1 MIKEALEYIVGLKAP
16 VIQEID
22 GSKYSDKE
30 LERISFNPKA
40 RTIYMSTL
48 SSLVEYIKS
57 DVDAMMGDMIIHVE
71 SPTCVKLYSML
82 DDERTREYLV
92 QVDAKVPEFTFGRN
106 IEHESFCI
114 AMQSKFV
121 DDETTNKELILKFAG
136 TVEDGTIAQYGDDGV
151 TQKATV
157 KTGISSKSDAI
168 VPNPVYLR
176 PFRTFIEVEQPASN
190 FIFRMDNKC
199 GVTCALYE
207 ADGGAWEME
216 AMQNIKAYLEDALYG
231 MEHFIVIC

>member
-1 MIKEALEYIVGLKAP
+1 
-16 VIQEID
+16 
-22 GSKYSDKE
+22 
-30 LERISFNPKA
+30 
-40 RTIYMSTL
+40 
-48 SSLVEYIKS
+48 
-57 DVDAMMGDMIIHVE
+57 
-71 SPTCVKLYSML
+71 
-82 DDERTREYLV
+82 
-92 QVDAKVPEFTFGRN
+92 
-106 IEHESFCI
+106 
-114 AMQSKFV
+114 MQSKFV

-216 AMQNIKAYLEDALYG
+216 AMQNIKAYLEDALDG